1 MDIDTSD
8 IIILVSLF
16 ILILMSAYFSATE
29 MAFSSLN
36 KLRVKAMAEDGN
48 KRAKKVLKLLDDFD
62 RLISA
67 ILVGN
72 NIVNILSTSL
82 ATLFF
87 VKLFTEMGGN
97 GDFGVTVSTIVM
109 TILVLIF
116 GEVCPKGIA
125 KEKPEK
131 FALFSAPFI
140 SIVLKVFTPAIVV
153 LVFCKKIVLKLFVRA
168 DEEKDTITEDELI
181 DFVEEAE
188 HEGSIDEQESELIRS
203 AIEFG
208 EIDAGGIATPR
219 VDIVAVERGSTKE
232 AIAQV
237 FNESGFSRLPV
248 YEETLDNIVGTIH
261 YKDFFTKVYRHK
273 VTVESIMKKPVFV
286 TGYMKVQDLLRKLQS
301 SKAHIAVVVDEY
313 GGSAGIITMEDILEE
328 LVGEIW
334 DEHDEV
340 IEDITPLS
348 NGSYRVLCS
357 VEFEKF
363 IEYFDLDTVDDYT
376 SVSGWV
382 ADRLGKIAET
392 GDCFE
397 SDGLSVRVADT
408 IQRRVTRIVVTPIHK
423 ELEQE
428 DEE

>member
-8 IIILVSLF
+8 IIILISIAF
-16 ILILMSAYFSATE
+16 LILMSAYYSATE
-29 MAFSSLN
+29 MAFASLN
-36 KLRVKAMAEDGN
+36 RLRVKAMAEDGN
-48 KRAKKVLKLLDDFD
+48 KKAKLVMKLLDDFD

-82 ATLFF
+82 ATLIF
-87 VKLFTEMGGN
+87 VKHF
-97 GDFGVTVSTIVM
+97 GDAGVTLSTVAM

-125 KEKPEK
+125 KETPEK

-140 SIVLKVFTPAIVV
+140 RLCVVVFTPIIFV
-153 LVFCKKIVLKLFVRA
+153 LVFCKKTMLRFFVHG

-188 HEGSIDEQESELIRS
+188 QEGSIDEQESELIRS

-219 VDIVAVERGSTKE
+219 VDIVAVERGCTKE

-273 VTVESIMKKPVFV
+273 VKVESIMKKPVFV
-286 TGYMKVQDLLRKLQS
+286 TGFMKVQDLLRKLQS
-301 SKAHIAVVVDEY
+301 SKAHMAVVVDEY

-340 IEDITPLS
+340 VEDITPLA

-382 ADRLGKIAET
+382 YDRLGKIAET
-392 GDCFE
+392 GDTFE

-408 IQRRVTRIVVTPIHK
+408 IQRRVTRIVVTPIVK
-423 ELEQE
+423 ET
-428 DEE
+428 EEEE

>member
-8 IIILVSLF
+8 IIIIISLAV
-16 ILILMSAYFSATE
+16 LILLSAYFSATE

-36 KLRVKAMAEDGN
+36 RLRMKALADDGN
-48 KRAKKVLKLLDDFD
+48 KRAKRVIKLSDDFD

-82 ATLFF
+82 ATVLF
-87 VKLFTEMGGN
+87 VKHFNE
-97 GDFGVTVSTIVM
+97 DVGVTLSTVVM
-109 TILVLIF
+109 TVLVLVF

-125 KEKPEK
+125 KENPEK
-131 FALFSAPFI
+131 FALFSSPLI
-140 SIVLKVFTPAIVV
+140 QLTVWVFTPVV
-153 LVFCKKIVLKLFVRA
+153 ILLVFCKKLMVRIFIHS
-168 DEEKDTITEDELI
+168 DEEKDVITEDEI
-181 DFVEEAE
+181 INFVEEAE
-188 HEGSIDEQESELIRS
+188 QDGSIDEQESELIRS
-203 AIEFG
+203 AVEFG

-219 VDIVAVERGSTKE
+219 VDIIAVERGSTKE

-273 VTVESIMKKPVFV
+273 VKVEEIMKKPVFV
-286 TGYMKVQDLLRKLQS
+286 TGFMKVQDLLRKLQS
-301 SKAHIAVVVDEY
+301 SKAHMAIVVDEY

-340 IEDITPLS
+340 VEDITPMP
-348 NGSYRVLCS
+348 NGSYRVVCS

-363 IEYFDLDTVDDYT
+363 IEYFELDAVDDYT

-382 ADRLGKIAET
+382 ADRLGKIPET
-392 GDCFE
+392 GDTFE
-397 SDGLSVRVADT
+397 SDGLFVRVADT
-408 IQRRVTRIVVTPIHK
+408 IQRRVTRIVVTPIEK
-423 ELEQE
+423 ETQE
-428 DEE
+428 ED

>member
-8 IIILVSLF
+8 IIIIISLF
-16 ILILMSAYFSATE
+16 VLLLMSAYFSATE
-29 MAFSSLN
+29 TAFSSLN
-36 KLRVKAMAEDGN
+36 RSRVKAMAEDGN
-48 KRAKKVLKLLDDFD
+48 KKAKKVIKLSDDFD

-67 ILVGN
+67 VLIGN
-72 NIVNILSTSL
+72 TLVNILAASL
-82 ATLFF
+82 ATVLF
-87 VKLFTEMGGN
+87 VKLFNNWGPLI
-97 GDFGVTVSTIVM
+97 SIAVM
-109 TILVLIF
+109 TVLVLIF
-116 GEVCPKGIA
+116 GEVCPKGFA
-125 KEKPEK
+125 KERPEK

-140 SIVLKVFTPAIVV
+140 SFMLKMFTPVIFI
-153 LVFCKKIVLKLFVRA
+153 LTLFKNLILRLFIRS
-168 DEEKDTITEDELI
+168 EEEDDSIIEDELI

-188 HEGSIDEQESELIRS
+188 QEGSIDEQESELIRS

-219 VDIVAVERGSTKE
+219 VDIVAGERGSTKE
-232 AIAQV
+232 SIAQV

-301 SKAHIAVVVDEY
+301 SKAHMAVVVDEY

-340 IEDITPLS
+340 IEDITPLP

-363 IEYFDLDTVDDYT
+363 IEYFDLDAVDDYT

-392 GDCFE
+392 GDTFE

-408 IQRRVTRIVVTPIHK
+408 IQRRVTRIVVTPIPK
-423 ELEQE
+423 EIEE

>member
-8 IIILVSLF
+8 IIILISLAF
-16 ILILMSAYFSATE
+16 LILMSAYFSATE
-29 MAFSSLN
+29 MAFASLN
-36 KLRVKAMAEDGN
+36 RLRVKAMAEDGN
-48 KRAKKVLKLLDDFD
+48 KKAKLVMNLIDDFD

-67 ILVGN
+67 VLVGN
-72 NIVNILSTSL
+72 NIVNILSASL
-82 ATLFF
+82 ATLLF
-87 VKLFTEMGGN
+87 VKHF
-97 GDFGVTVSTIVM
+97 GDVGVTLSTVVM
-109 TILVLIF
+109 TVLVLIF

-131 FALFSAPFI
+131 FALFAAPLVRLFV
-140 SIVLKVFTPAIVV
+140 VLFTPIIVV
-153 LVFCKKIVLKLFVRA
+153 LIFCKKTVLRLFVHG

-188 HEGSIDEQESELIRS
+188 QEGSIDEQESELIRS

-273 VTVESIMKKPVFV
+273 VKVESIMKKPVFV
-286 TGYMKVQDLLRKLQS
+286 TGFMKVQDLLRKLQS
-301 SKAHIAVVVDEY
+301 SKAHMAVVVDEY

-340 IEDITPLS
+340 VEDITPLP

-382 ADRLGKIAET
+382 YDRLGKIAET
-392 GDCFE
+392 GDTFE

-408 IQRRVTRIVVTPIHK
+408 IQRRVTRIVVTPIAK
-423 ELEQE
+423 ET
-428 DEE
+428 EEEE